1 VCSPG
6 RRYAKSVSG
15 LRDVFS
21 EYALIKYRVL
31 VEIRWLQV
39 RANAAALCAA
49 RLLQRCMLDLTD
61 PAFAAL
67 DAV

>member
-39 RANAAALCAA
+39 RANAAALCAC
-49 RLLQRCMLDLTD
+49 LLQHCMLDLTD